1 MAPQLYNK
9 TAHAIRFWLL
19 RTLPTCKEMV
29 HVMSE
34 SMERRLSLRERIV
47 LKAHLWICVWC
58 AWYLE
63 HLHVMRDAL
72 RARAAQSNWRR
83 EKSTDWTRKLSARRA
98 WKGANSSSFITM
110 TKRKQ

>member
-1 MAPQLYNK
+1 MALQLYNK
-9 TAHAIRFWLL
+9 MAHAIRFWLL

-34 SMERRLSLRERIV
+34 SLERRLSLRERIV

-72 RARAAQSNWRR
+72 RTHAARIAEDETASTASLSLDAR
-83 EKSTDWTRKLSARRA
+83 ERIKRALSQA
-98 WKGANSSSFITM
+98 KEE
-110 TKRKQ
+110 